1 MCIYYFYMLSQLLL
15 AKPFGYMTQKLA
27 FNLVNQNNISKRGR
41 TIQNVLKLHTIK
53 RTVHNRITLMP
64 SAPGL
69 GQISQE
75 ICCLRTK
82 GGSVS
87 LCADGFPAFIHSLWL
102 SSAASSVNPGSPSLR
117 LRLSSTT
124 SKWRRPEKDS

>member
-15 AKPFGYMTQKLA
+15 TKPFCYMTQKLT

-41 TIQNVLKLHTIK
+41 TIKNVLKLHTIK
-53 RTVHNRITLMP
+53 RIVHNRITLMP

-75 ICCLRTK
+75 TYCPRTK

-87 LCADGFPAFIHSLWL
+87 LCADGFPAFIHSLRL
-102 SSAASSVNPGSPSLR
+102 SSAASSDNPGSPLLR

-124 SKWRRPEKDS
+124 SKWRQPEKDS